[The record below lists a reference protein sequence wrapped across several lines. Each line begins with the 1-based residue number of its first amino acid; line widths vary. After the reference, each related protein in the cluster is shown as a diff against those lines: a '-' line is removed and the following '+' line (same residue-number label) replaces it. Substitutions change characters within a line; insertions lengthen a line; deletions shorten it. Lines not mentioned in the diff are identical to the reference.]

1 MNKNMIL
8 GWKVV
13 NPDLTTR
20 FGCQYIPGTKLVA
33 RNIVLNNQNVC
44 PKQEGDGFC
53 IAKNWNGAA
62 SSGITASTVVLLG
75 YKEKHILGQDENKLR
90 VKKVWVLGL
99 WDIQKAIRTGVFKG
113 ANLERANLYGANL
126 YGANLYGANLE
137 GANLEGANLE
147 GANLEGAN
155 LEGAYLYGASL
166 YGASLY
172 GANLYGANLRGANL
186 EGANLENTTGYN
198 IP

>member
-1 MNKNMIL
+1 MKDNKSSNMVL

-13 NPDLTTR
+13 NPDLTTK
-20 FGCQYIPGTKLVA
+20 FGCQYIPGQTLVA
-33 RNIVLNNQNVC
+33 NDIDLNNKTGC

-113 ANLERANLYGANL
+113 ANLE
-126 YGANLYGANLE
+126 
-137 GANLEGANLE
+137 
-147 GANLEGAN
+147 
-155 LEGAYLYGASL
+155 GAYLYRANL
-166 YGASLY
+166 NRANLN
-172 GANLYGANLRGANL
+172 GANLKNV
-186 EGANLENTTGYN
+186 
-198 IP
+198 IK